1 MRSFILIAAQNNS
14 ATTSDSELMQA
25 PVLILGLGNI
35 LIEDEGVGIA
45 AIEHL
50 QRHYQFPDEV
60 ELVDGGTSGMALLD
74 DIRHREK
81 LIVLDAV
88 RTGAPAGTL
97 VVLKDDDVP
106 AFFRSKISPHQTAL
120 ADVLAALTLTGDKTS
135 DITVIGIVPDSLRT
149 RIGLSDLVTSQFRSL
164 INRVI
169 DELNIDGYSLE
180 PASTKTP
187 AGYETDVLYSL
198 SGVGGILL

>member
-1 MRSFILIAAQNNS
+1 MDMINNS
-14 ATTSDSELMQA
+14 ITHSETELQQA

-50 QRHYQFPDEV
+50 QRNYMFPDDV

-97 VVLKDDDVP
+97 VILKDENVP

-135 DITVIGIVPDSLRT
+135 DITVIGIVPDSLKT
-149 RIGLSDLVTSQFRSL
+149 KIGLSDIVTSQFKNMIESVL
-164 INRVI
+164 
-169 DELNIDGYSLE
+169 DELKSDGYHL
-180 PASTKTP
+180 TP
-187 AGYETDVLYSL
+187 ATEESHADYETDALYSL

>member
-1 MRSFILIAAQNNS
+1 MDVKNNS
-14 ATTSDSELMQA
+14 VTTHDAELKQA

-60 ELVDGGTSGMALLD
+60 ELLDGGTSGMALLD

-81 LIVLDAV
+81 LIVLDAL
-88 RTGAPAGTL
+88 RTGDPAGTL
-97 VVLKDDDVP
+97 VVLKDSDVP

-120 ADVLAALTLTGDKTS
+120 ADVLAALTLTGDKTA
-135 DITVIGIVPDSLRT
+135 DITVIGIVPDSLKT

-164 INRVI
+164 INSVI
-169 DELNIDGYSLE
+169 DELNNDGYSLG
-180 PASTKTP
+180 PASKKP
-187 AGYETDVLYSL
+187 HAGYETDVLYSL
-198 SGVGGILL
+198 NGVGGILL

>member
-1 MRSFILIAAQNNS
+1 MDVKNHKS
-14 ATTSDSELMQA
+14 TTSDAELKQA

-50 QRHYQFPDEV
+50 QRNYHFPDEV

-97 VVLKDDDVP
+97 VILKDENVP

-120 ADVLAALTLTGDKTS
+120 SDVLAALTLTGDKTS
-135 DITVIGIVPDSLRT
+135 DITVIGVVPHSLKT
-149 RIGLSDLVTSQFRSL
+149 RIGLSDIVTSQFKTMIDS
-164 INRVI
+164 VI
-169 DELNIDGYSLE
+169 HELGNDGYNLS
-180 PASTKTP
+180 PATEETH
-187 AGYETDVLYSL
+187 ADYETDALYSL

>member
-1 MRSFILIAAQNNS
+1 MDVKNHSS
-14 ATTSDSELMQA
+14 TTSDVELQQA

-50 QRHYQFPDEV
+50 QRNYQFPDEV

-97 VVLKDDDVP
+97 VILKDENVP

-135 DITVIGIVPDSLRT
+135 DITVIGIVPDSLKT
-149 RIGLSDLVTSQFRSL
+149 RIGLSDIVTSHFKAMIDS
-164 INRVI
+164 VI
-169 DELNIDGYSLE
+169 DELESDGYNLS
-180 PASTKTP
+180 PATEETH
-187 AGYETDVLYSL
+187 ADYETDALYSL

>member
-1 MRSFILIAAQNNS
+1 MDMTNKSINH
-14 ATTSDSELMQA
+14 SETELQQA

-50 QRHYQFPDEV
+50 QRNYTFPDEI

-74 DIRHREK
+74 DIRHRQK

-97 VVLKDDDVP
+97 VVLKDENVP

-135 DITVIGIVPDSLRT
+135 DITVIGIVPDSLKT
-149 RIGLSDLVTSQFRSL
+149 KIGLSATVTSQFRAM
-164 INRVI
+164 IDKVI
-169 DELNIDGYSLE
+169 DELQNDGYPL
-180 PASTKTP
+180 TP
-187 AGYETDVLYSL
+187 ATKETHADYETDALYSL